1 MALVDATKETF
12 SELVGSGLVLVDVW
26 ADSCRPCVALAP
38 HMANIANANPDLTVV
53 KLDASK
59 ARRLCMSLQVR
70 GLPTILL
77 FSDGEEV
84 ARISDL
90 LFSDGEEVARISDPS
105 LNADQVDAWLA
116 SALEKLPTAPNLE
129 V

>member
-1 MALVDATKETF
+1 MAVLEATKETF
-12 SELVGSGLVLVDVW
+12 DDLVGSGLVLVDVW

-38 HMANIANANPDLTVV
+38 HMASIADTHPELTVV

-70 GLPTILL
+70 GLPTLL
-77 FSDGEEV
+77 LLSDGEEV
-84 ARISDL
+84 ARIS
-90 LFSDGEEVARISDPS
+90 EPS

-116 SALEKLPTAPNLE
+116 SALEKLSSGPNQSGPNQE

>member
-1 MALVDATKETF
+1 MGSMVDATKENF
-12 SELVGSGLVLVDVW
+12 DELVGSGLVLVDVW

-38 HMANIANANPDLTVV
+38 HMANIANTNPDLTVV

-77 FSDGEEV
+77 FSDGQEV
-84 ARISDL
+84 AR
-90 LFSDGEEVARISDPS
+90 VSDPN
-105 LNADQVDAWLA
+105 LVADQVDTWLA
-116 SALEKLPTAPNLE
+116 TALAQLPAKE
-129 V
+129 A

>member
-1 MALVDATKETF
+1 MGSGKGAVVDATKETF
-12 SELVGSGLVLVDVW
+12 DELVGAGLVLVDVW

-38 HMANIANANPDLTVV
+38 HMASIASANPDLTVV

-77 FSDGEEV
+77 FSDGQEV
-84 ARISDL
+84 ARIC
-90 LFSDGEEVARISDPS
+90 DPS
-105 LNADQVDAWLA
+105 LTADQVDIWLA
-116 SALEKLPTAPNLE
+116 TALEKLPT
-129 V
+129 